1 VTAHNMR
8 YFEEG
13 HYDERADR
21 RIQLMKFVSFYDE
34 LPPHNRNP
42 PFFINI
48 ACYPRPGVICIYLL
62 HSKQFKTADNPS
74 YRKQYSTGGAPPSAR
89 RTRRL
94 SRLAVGVRAPE

>member
-34 LPPHNRNP
+34 LLRVSRDREHG
-42 PFFINI
+42 FHWIM
-48 ACYPRPGVICIYLL
+48 
-62 HSKQFKTADNPS
+62 SKYFAGS
-74 YRKQYSTGGAPPSAR
+74 
-89 RTRRL
+89 
-94 SRLAVGVRAPE
+94 